1 MPEWHCV
8 KEADKMLMV
17 MLWRKAARPEGTDGG
32 RVEGVVGAVKVLLV
46 RREGWPELHVN
57 ADMQRLEERRVARA
71 VAAAANQ
78 GEFV

>member
-1 MPEWHCV
+1 M

-32 RVEGVVGAVKVLLV
+32 RVAGGVVGAVEVLLV

-57 ADMQRLEERRVARA
+57 ADMQRLEERRVAKA
-71 VAAAANQ
+71 VVAAANQ

>member
-1 MPEWHCV
+1 MGQGW
-8 KEADKMLMV
+8 
-17 MLWRKAARPEGTDGG
+17 GG
-32 RVEGVVGAVKVLLV
+32 GVVVGAVKVLLV

>member
-1 MPEWHCV
+1 
-8 KEADKMLMV
+8 MLMV

-32 RVEGVVGAVKVLLV
+32 GAEGGSGAVEVLLV

-57 ADMQRLEERRVARA
+57 TDMQRLEERRVERA
-71 VAAAANQ
+71 VAVAANQ